1 MKWEIL
7 KAKVVQET
15 AGLCHD
21 KPAWEG
27 DVDWGEM
34 WGSLNQDATDGDGP
48 S

>member
-27 DVDWGEM
+27 DLD
-34 WGSLNQDATDGDGP
+34 
-48 S
+48 